1 MPCGCMV
8 FAFSIYS
15 LFASSTYRFSFI
27 LSLFL
32 RRRRNIKKN
41 VYFQIRF
48 IYSIQFKLVSFRGQ
62 KKVRPRPDWSP
73 FGAVRRAS
81 PLLSYGSPP
90 GLKSLVEIRS
100 LSQAPVEIQLDILTW
115 QVGIPLLN
123 PNSTLGPR
131 GFFSLGLRPTTKIPA
146 ARKRETSGTQGTIE
160 CGGDVSGL
168 AAGPY
173 VIDLQGPGGGRRPK
187 LETAQRKVSDT
198 QGILTRNPT

>member
-8 FAFSIYS
+8 FAFSMYS

-73 FGAVRRAS
+73 FGVRRACMF
-81 PLLSYGSPP
+81 LAC
-90 GLKSLVEIRS
+90 VAWRFCRS
-100 LSQAPVEIQLDILTW
+100 GRRSGE
-115 QVGIPLLN
+115 
-123 PNSTLGPR
+123 
-131 GFFSLGLRPTTKIPA
+131 A
-146 ARKRETSGTQGTIE
+146 ARKIKTKFQVASAPISSRFVCPRPPLLLSAPNQNRHATQA
-160 CGGDVSGL
+160 SMF
-168 AAGPY
+168 
-173 VIDLQGPGGGRRPK
+173 PG
-187 LETAQRKVSDT
+187 S
-198 QGILTRNPT
+198 NP